1 MADNQLTWAI
11 IHGWAI
17 CITSAMEIPCPTWS
31 HFIQDKFKNFY
42 LCVLGQVQM
51 YKLIQFCISYIN
63 YYELTYCIE
72 NCVDPDQLASE
83 EARSQLIWI

>member
-1 MADNQLTWAI
+1 
-11 IHGWAI
+11 
-17 CITSAMEIPCPTWS
+17 
-31 HFIQDKFKNFY
+31 
-42 LCVLGQVQM
+42 M